1 MVKSIA
7 LVAVAA
13 CGLVTGTARAAE
25 HFVTVNTTSA
35 TYSPA
40 VIFIE
45 PGDTVTWTY
54 AGGAMPHD
62 VHADDDSYFNTL
74 STSAWTFSHT
84 FPTPMTS
91 RYYCTA
97 HGGPDGVGMSGV
109 VVVGGRTVTPSDIAY
124 TISAWDFSS
133 RTSASNSGS
142 SGALPFH
149 RTSTSGIENWIA
161 GAQLPSGAEITALEV
176 SACDNGAGSLT
187 VSLLECLDPDLNCT
201 TIATLSPGGI
211 PPCGYTSVP
220 VTGVNVDNLGYSYV
234 VEASVGVNQSLR
246 NVRIF
251 YRKSVSPAPATAT
264 FTDVPTTDPRFRFV
278 EALAQAGITGGCGGG
293 LFCPDTAVTRGQMAV
308 FLSVALGLYWPN

>member
-1 MVKSIA
+1 MIKPAAA
-7 LVAVAA
+7 LVASCCLFA
-13 CGLVTGTARAAE
+13 GTARAAE
-25 HFVTVNTTSA
+25 HFVTVSTTSA

-40 VIFIE
+40 VIFIQ
-45 PGDTVTWTY
+45 PGDTVTWNY
-54 AGGAMPHD
+54 AGGVMPHD

-74 STSAWTFSHT
+74 SASPWTFSHVFT
-84 FPTPMTS
+84 APMTS

-97 HGGPDGVGMSGV
+97 HGAPGGVGMSGV
-109 VVVGGRTVTPSDIAY
+109 VIVGGRNATPSDIAY

-133 RTSASNSGS
+133 RTSTSNSGS
-142 SGALPFH
+142 GTLPFH

-187 VSLLECLDPDLNCT
+187 VSLLECLDPDGSCA
-201 TIATLSPGGI
+201 TIASVSPAGI
-211 PPCGYTSVP
+211 PPCGYTSIP
-220 VTGVNVDNLGYSYV
+220 VTGVNVDNLAYSYV
-234 VEASVGVNQSLR
+234 VEASVGVSHSLR

-278 EALAQAGITGGCGGG
+278 EALARAGITGGCGGG
-293 LFCPDTAVTRGQMAV
+293 QYCPDTAVTRGQMAV